1 MRSIGLAQ
9 AKAQLSAL
17 LDAVESGDEV
27 VITRRGQPV
36 ARLVRENAA
45 APNAGVQSWPDRLRL
60 FHSNQP
66 PFAGDAVALVR
77 ELREERE

>member
-1 MRSIGLAQ
+1 
-9 AKAQLSAL
+9 
-17 LDAVESGDEV
+17 V

-45 APNAGVQSWPDRLRL
+45 APQAGGQSWPERLRL
-60 FHSNQP
+60 FHTNQP

-77 ELREERE
+77 ELREARE